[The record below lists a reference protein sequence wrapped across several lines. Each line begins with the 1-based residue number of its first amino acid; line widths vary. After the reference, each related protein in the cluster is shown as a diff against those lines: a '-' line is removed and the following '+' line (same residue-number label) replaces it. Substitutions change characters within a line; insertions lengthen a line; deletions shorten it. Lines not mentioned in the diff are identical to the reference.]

1 MATRAPGPS
10 PQVYARIGGAL
21 YLVIIVAGLAGEL
34 FVRGSI
40 VVWGDAAAT
49 AANIARSEGLWRL
62 GVAGDILM
70 HVCDVP
76 LMLIFYVLLEPVS
89 RNLAM
94 LSVLFTLVQSS
105 VMVATKLNL
114 LTALFLLGDA
124 GYLKAVDPHQL
135 QALAYVLVRSDAYGF
150 GIGLVFFGFTCLVLG
165 YLIFHSGY
173 LPKALGVMM
182 PVAGVCYLINSGAL
196 LVAPRL
202 ADKLF
207 PAIMLPC
214 FIAELSLCLWLLF
227 KGVDKAKWEAR
238 AWRARAQVVP

>member
-1 MATRAPGPS
+1 
-10 PQVYARIGGAL
+10 
-21 YLVIIVAGLAGEL
+21 VIIVAGLAGEL

-114 LTALFLLGDA
+114 LTALFC
-124 GYLKAVDPHQL
+124 
-135 QALAYVLVRSDAYGF
+135 LATRAISRPS
-150 GIGLVFFGFTCLVLG
+150 IPISSRRWPTCW
-165 YLIFHSGY
+165 S
-173 LPKALGVMM
+173 ARTRT
-182 PVAGVCYLINSGAL
+182 ASAS
-196 LVAPRL
+196 ASSSS
-202 ADKLF
+202 AS
-207 PAIMLPC
+207 PASSS
-214 FIAELSLCLWLLF
+214 AT
-227 KGVDKAKWEAR
+227 
-238 AWRARAQVVP
+238 

>member
-1 MATRAPGPS
+1 MATRAPQPS

-89 RNLAM
+89 R
-94 LSVLFTLVQSS
+94 S
-105 VMVATKLNL
+105 
-114 LTALFLLGDA
+114 
-124 GYLKAVDPHQL
+124 
-135 QALAYVLVRSDAYGF
+135 
-150 GIGLVFFGFTCLVLG
+150 
-165 YLIFHSGY
+165 
-173 LPKALGVMM
+173 
-182 PVAGVCYLINSGAL
+182 
-196 LVAPRL
+196 
-202 ADKLF
+202 
-207 PAIMLPC
+207 
-214 FIAELSLCLWLLF
+214 AELSLCLWLLF

-238 AWRARAQVVP
+238 AWQARARAAP